1 MCRDMTEASY
11 DCVTYGRSLVR
22 AEEQIEAIVAGEP
35 IDELDV
41 DEMQSDLDPFDFCF
55 AFAVGIVGIVISTN
69 EDIESWLARVHDA
82 ASGRP
87 GDYGVVQRMLGA
99 LLYHK
104 GDALDVYSPGEG
116 FVGRNGERSYVMFHR
131 LLFGHDMLAFG
142 SGIMPYN
149 PFALMY
155 EQKGLMGI
163 LQAVRHLVADTMSLQ
178 GLPMPGSSLLDTE
191 RENGKPWNRI
201 IDWVQELSVES
212 CGDKSRAQE
221 IYSHMFTIRAQDIAS
236 GGLIPVLNKA
246 YFAARSIED
255 PVRRAQIRLIDTGL
269 AFFGQAAVGAARQ
282 KGVPYINVAMIPQL
296 AKAYG
301 GLIVVSSR
309 RTRELQSQT
318 DALCASASEQITR
331 HSLVSDMLSVSYA
344 PCGPQESGRG
354 PIELEER

>member
-1 MCRDMTEASY
+1 MVEEQVEAS
-11 DCVTYGRSLVR
+11 
-22 AEEQIEAIVAGEP
+22 VADAAS
-35 IDELDV
+35 DEFDV
-41 DEMQSDLDPFDFCF
+41 DEIQPDLDTFDFCF
-55 AFAVGIVGIVISTN
+55 ALAVGLVGILASTN
-69 EDIESWLARVHDA
+69 EEIEGWLARVHDS
-82 ASGRP
+82 ASGKP
-87 GDYGVVQRMLGA
+87 GDYDVVQRMLGA

-116 FVGRNGERSYVMFHR
+116 FVGRNGERAYVMFHR
-131 LLFGHDMLAFG
+131 LLFGHDVLAFG
-142 SGIMPYN
+142 KGIMPHN

-155 EQKGLMGI
+155 EQRGLMGI

-212 CGDKSRAQE
+212 CGDKRWAQE

-282 KGVPYINVAMIPQL
+282 RGIPYINVAMVPQL

-301 GLIVVSSR
+301 DLIVASSR
-309 RTRELQSQT
+309 RTRELQSRT
-318 DALCASASEQITR
+318 DALCASADEQIAR
-331 HSLVSDMLSVSYA
+331 HALISDMLSASRA
-344 PCGPQESGRG
+344 SGDTRVLSHK

>member
-1 MCRDMTEASY
+1 MDYSSYEDDMFGWDLAR
-11 DCVTYGRSLVR
+11 V
-22 AEEQIEAIVAGEP
+22 EEQIETVVADAPIGEF
-35 IDELDV
+35 DL
-41 DEMQSDLDPFDFCF
+41 DEMQPDLDAFDFCF
-55 AFAVGIVGIVISTN
+55 AFAIGIVGIVISTN
-69 EDIESWLARVHDA
+69 EDIEGWLARVHDS
-82 ASGRP
+82 ASGKP
-87 GDYGVVQRMLGA
+87 GDYDVIQRMLGA

-131 LLFGHDMLAFG
+131 LLFGHDVLAFG
-142 SGIMPYN
+142 KGIMPYN

-155 EQKGLMGI
+155 EQRGLMGI

-212 CGDKSRAQE
+212 CGDKSQAQE
-221 IYSHMFTIRAQDIAS
+221 IYSHMFTIRAQDIVS
-236 GGLIPVLNKA
+236 GSLIPVLNKA
-246 YFAARSIED
+246 YFAARSIVD

-296 AKAYG
+296 AKAYRD
-301 GLIVVSSR
+301 LIVASSR
-309 RTRELQSQT
+309 RTRELQSLT
-318 DALCASASEQITR
+318 DALCDSADEQIVR
-331 HSLVSDMLSVSYA
+331 HALISDMLLESRVSYDTQSM
-344 PCGPQESGRG
+344 GPN